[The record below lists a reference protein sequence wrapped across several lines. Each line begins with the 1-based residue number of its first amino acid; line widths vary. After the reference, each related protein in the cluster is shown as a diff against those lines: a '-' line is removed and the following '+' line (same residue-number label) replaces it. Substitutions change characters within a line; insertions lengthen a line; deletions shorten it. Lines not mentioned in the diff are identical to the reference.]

1 MRFKILLILVVVSSV
16 VYANSINNDF
26 VYDDKSS
33 IVDNP
38 YIRDIS
44 NIPGSFIHPEY
55 LTSAGIRNHYR
66 PLVVVS
72 HTINYAIGGLNPAVY
87 RITNLL
93 FHIGTAFLLFL
104 TVDAVLCYRVESRE
118 QNFYIALASAL
129 IFAVHPF
136 NSEAVN
142 YIVARS
148 SLLSG
153 FFYLLAFYCWVQY
166 RKVANMGSSKE
177 VAGSRKN
184 IVEPGSSEQV
194 TGKDSPATSY
204 LLPATLSSTRYPLPA
219 TFYIASLLAFLLGM
233 LSKEVVITL
242 PVVLWLYDLY
252 FIHPLRTFL
261 NWRTYIPYLPFILFL
276 ALPLIMRAIHAE
288 GGIIPPFKRDIGA
301 QIYTVLPV
309 LVGYLKLMF
318 MPTGL
323 TIAHQVEIY
332 RTPLALSVIFS
343 AVILLFYIL
352 NAAYLYIRKETECRL
367 LSFFMFWYFI
377 TLLVILIVPLNSIMQ
392 ENRSY
397 ISGAGFALF
406 TGIILWKLVY
416 SRQGIKFAYGLLAVL
431 TILYSAGTVYRN
443 TAWKNGV
450 AIWTD
455 AMEKSPFES
464 LVYNNLSV
472 AYKDVKD
479 YDKAKEVLKRG
490 ITLLPDDWMLHYN
503 LGIAYK
509 ITGELDSAL
518 YEFDRALRIRP
529 DSAAIYT
536 MMGSVYIHKG
546 EIKEAMSLL
555 DTAINGKPDYAP
567 AHYYKAKALLT
578 SGWPAEAK
586 WELELALHYANMSYD
601 RNLVERIKGYIKE
614 GSIEKIRM
622 EDLSMPLNK
631 KENL

>member
-16 VYANSINNDF
+16 VYANSINNGF

-66 PLVVVS
+66 PLVVIS

-93 FHIGTAFLLFL
+93 FHIGTSFLLFL
-104 TVDAVLCYRVESRE
+104 TVDAVLSRRIENRE
-118 QNFYIALASAL
+118 QSLYISLASAL

-153 FFYLLAFYCWVQY
+153 FFYLLAFYGWVLF
-166 RKVANMGSSKE
+166 RRNKLEVRSKM
-177 VAGSRKN
+177 
-184 IVEPGSSEQV
+184 
-194 TGKDSPATSY
+194 TSY
-204 LLPATLSSTRYPLPA
+204 LYLG
-219 TFYIASLLAFLLGM
+219 SLLAFLLGM

-242 PVVLWLYDLY
+242 PLVLLLYDLY
-252 FIHPLRTFL
+252 FIHPSRNFL
-261 NWRTYIPYLPFILFL
+261 YWRTYIPYLPFVLFL
-276 ALPLIMRAIHAE
+276 SLPLMMRVIHAE
-288 GGIIPPFKRDIGA
+288 GGIIPPFKRGIGS
-301 QIYTVLPV
+301 QFYTVLPV

-318 MPTGL
+318 VPTGL
-323 TIAHQVEIY
+323 TIAHYVEIY
-332 RTPLALSVIFS
+332 RSPIALSVIFS
-343 AVILLFYIL
+343 VAILLSYIL
-352 NAAYLYIRKETECRL
+352 SAVYLYMREEIEWRL
-367 LSFFMFWYFI
+367 LSFFMFWYFM
-377 TLLVILIVPLNSIMQ
+377 TLLIILIVPLNSIMQ

-397 ISGAGFALF
+397 VSGAGFALF
-406 TGIILWKLVY
+406 IGIILWKLVY
-416 SRQGIKFAYGLLAVL
+416 SRQGMKSAYVLLAVL
-431 TILYSAGTVYRN
+431 VILYSVSTVYRN
-443 TAWKNGV
+443 AAWKNSV
-450 AIWTD
+450 TIWTD
-455 AMEKSPFES
+455 AMEKSPLDS

-490 ITLLPDDWMLHYN
+490 ITLIPDDWMLHYH
-503 LGIAYK
+503 LGIAHK

-518 YEFDRALRIRP
+518 YALDRARRIRP
-529 DSAAIYT
+529 KSAAVYT

-546 EIKEAMSLL
+546 EIKEALSLL

-578 SGWPAEAK
+578 SGQSAEAK
-586 WELELALHYANMSYD
+586 LELELSLHYADKSYD
-601 RNLVERIKGYIKE
+601 RNLVERIKGYLKE
-614 GSIEKIRM
+614 GSIERIRM
-622 EDLSMPLNK
+622 EDLY
-631 KENL
+631 